1 MKIKNK
7 YIPLLKVVIPQQNK
21 LKKSIWHDLL
31 TSDDLV
37 ETLKKQE
44 LSKSKNLINDLENA
58 KNDLFAKLMR
68 ALIFSLRSN
77 DARANAELLDI
88 LSFHPLE
95 YSFNRYLDHDHEILE
110 TQALRIMIQL
120 SKNPEIKDI
129 VSIVAIYLAN
139 NLTSEFATKLSFH
152 FDTNLSSS
160 ELTERT
166 HSSNLGLKLVGIWFP
181 LVWERQGLNKAE
193 AFLEKS
199 LKFFPEHIKNY
210 PWIFY
215 DFFPANKDIREKVLE
230 NAIMPLVKNENQI
243 AQFRK
248 LNFAENMF
256 VKKWLEEKEKR
267 KSPPLFKLK
276 RDFFQGLL
284 KEQIATDLA
293 LYHLFMMGDYDINY
307 FQWIR

>member
-1 MKIKNK
+1 QLIPKIGVNGFYLQADITSELEDCAISKDIKFLFAYLKDRDIAENIQTSIDQCFNRLWETDLYQKVKIKNK

-152 FDTNLSSS
+152 F
-160 ELTERT
+160 
-166 HSSNLGLKLVGIWFP
+166 
-181 LVWERQGLNKAE
+181 
-193 AFLEKS
+193 
-199 LKFFPEHIKNY
+199 
-210 PWIFY
+210 
-215 DFFPANKDIREKVLE
+215 
-230 NAIMPLVKNENQI
+230 
-243 AQFRK
+243 
-248 LNFAENMF
+248 
-256 VKKWLEEKEKR
+256 
-267 KSPPLFKLK
+267 
-276 RDFFQGLL
+276 
-284 KEQIATDLA
+284 
-293 LYHLFMMGDYDINY
+293 
-307 FQWIR
+307 